1 MIPIGWAVLACLG
14 SAMVGA
20 ILGVLVLG
28 MCLAAAMS
36 DDLAGMR

>member
-20 ILGVLVLG
+20 ALVLILG